1 MSAVGAAGYGR
12 RMDRVERRA
21 PWGLWDKDSLLV
33 GFDVVV
39 GVLVTIPAMLAVF
52 EAPHPEYPTFTGWL
66 RVAAVVVALSLGLP
80 LAVRRRWPLPVLGV
94 VTVAAAAADL
104 LQVVSGASGIT
115 AYALYM
121 VAREEPRRRSVPAY
135 AVSMAAIAVVLA
147 LVPVVDVHDVP
158 PQYGWTHAIIG
169 WVLCSVGWVLG
180 WMVRRH
186 RELSALAEAQAARQD
201 HTDRRLHLAREVHDV
216 VAHNLSVITVKAGVA
231 LHVAEQRPEEAVET
245 LRVIERTGRTALAE
259 VRQLLEALRRTEAE
273 APAGDPGLADLP
285 ELVTRAEASG
295 VRVTVPRHD
304 LPALPGGMELS
315 VYRIVAEA
323 LTNVVKHAA
332 PADCEVLL
340 RLDDGWLRID
350 VTDNGTAHALP
361 AGGLPGGHGLTGIRE
376 RVEAYGG
383 EFAAGPRPGGGF
395 ALSARLP
402 YEREEAR

>member
-1 MSAVGAAGYGR
+1 
-12 RMDRVERRA
+12 MDRVERRA
-21 PWGLWDKDSLLV
+21 PWGLWDKESLLV
-33 GFDVVV
+33 GLDVVL
-39 GVLVTIPAMLAVF
+39 GVLVTIPALLAVF
-52 EAPHPEYPTFTGWL
+52 ESPHPEYPTFAGWL
-66 RVAAVVVALSLGLP
+66 RVTGLVVALALGLSLGL
-80 LAVRRRWPLPVLGV
+80 RRRWPLPVLGV
-94 VTVAAAAADL
+94 VMVAAAAADL

-121 VAREEPRRRSVPAY
+121 VARDEPRRRSVPAY
-135 AVSMAAIAVVLA
+135 AVCVAAVAVVLA
-147 LVPVVDVHDVP
+147 LAPVVNVHDTP
-158 PQYGWTHAIIG
+158 SQYGWPHAVIG
-169 WVLCSVGWVLG
+169 WVLLTIAWVLG

-259 VRQLLEALRRTEAE
+259 VRQLLEALRRAE
-273 APAGDPGLADLP
+273 TDAPVGDPGLADLP
-285 ELVTRAEASG
+285 ELVTRAEAAG
-295 VRVTVPRHD
+295 VRVTMPRHD
-304 LPALPGGMELS
+304 LPSLPGGMELS

-332 PADCEVLL
+332 PTDCEVRL

-350 VTDNGTAHALP
+350 VTDNGIAHTLP
-361 AGGLPGGHGLTGIRE
+361 ADGLPGGHGLTGIRE

-383 EFAAGPRPGGGF
+383 EFAAGPRSGGGF